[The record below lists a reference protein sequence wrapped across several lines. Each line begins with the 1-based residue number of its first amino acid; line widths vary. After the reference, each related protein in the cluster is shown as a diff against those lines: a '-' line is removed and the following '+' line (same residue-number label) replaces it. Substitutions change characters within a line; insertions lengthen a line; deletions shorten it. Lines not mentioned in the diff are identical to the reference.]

1 MLRPAALAPRTVPGR
16 LVLGLCAALFL
27 AERLA
32 EAVGVAPA
40 WTAGTL
46 DDLVCM
52 PLVLSLVT
60 AAQRL
65 GGRAPAWRLPVVHG
79 LAVTAAYALFFEVLL
94 PRWDARATGDPRDVL
109 AYAAGFAVYHLVV
122 GRRARPAA
130 RTRVTE
136 PCIPPRAG

>member
-1 MLRPAALAPRTVPGR
+1 MLPPAALAPRTVPGR

-32 EAVGVAPA
+32 EALGIAPA
-40 WTAGTL
+40 WTAGSL

-65 GGRAPAWRLPVVHG
+65 GGRAPAWRLPPAHG
-79 LAVTAAYALFFEVLL
+79 LAITAAYALFFEGLL

-109 AYAAGFAVYHLVV
+109 AYAAGCALFHLVV
-122 GRRARPAA
+122 NRPARRARPP
-130 RTRVTE
+130 RTSGA
-136 PCIPPRAG
+136 CAPPPAG